1 MNLLPHHEIH
11 GAVSV
16 PDGSGNE
23 SEGMILAPGLPLPRE
38 TSYSDAGHNNGVR
51 CWFTACSNQ

>member
-23 SEGMILAPGLPLPRE
+23 SEGMILAPGLPLLGK
-38 TSYSDAGHNNGVR
+38 TSYRDAGHNVLV
-51 CWFTACSNQ
+51 